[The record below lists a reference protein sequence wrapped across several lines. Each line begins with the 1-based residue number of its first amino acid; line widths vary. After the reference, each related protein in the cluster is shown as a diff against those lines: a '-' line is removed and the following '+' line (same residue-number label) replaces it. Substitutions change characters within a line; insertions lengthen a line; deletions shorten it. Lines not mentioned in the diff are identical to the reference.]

1 MRINHKIIPLITLLS
16 GFISYIYA
24 APFSAGLDSALAVR
38 VISLITAERY
48 EDALSISDSLIDSR
62 PHAPGGWF
70 LRASVLSSRSIDF
83 EDELDDP
90 ELYRAC
96 DSVKSICSR
105 LIENGDDSAWIR
117 YYLGSTMGYLSFKA
131 MKSGRTMEAL
141 SKAVKMAAYYEET
154 VKIDSCF
161 RDAYLGLGVYYYQ
174 RSQRAGIL
182 RTIGLISDRRE
193 EGLKLLQIC
202 AEKGR
207 FSSLAARSNLA
218 WLAIYREDYGTAL
231 SIAEELLEQYP
242 ESRAFLWCL
251 GRSRMGLK
259 RWDEAIET
267 YKKIL
272 ISVRRESRNN
282 KYNEI
287 SCLHAMATA
296 YTELNNW
303 HEVVRLADKAL
314 TMKIDSKVAD
324 RKSKDL
330 KRLKKLHRRG
340 LGKVA
345 ENIENKQD

>member
-24 APFSAGLDSALAVR
+24 APVAKGLDSALALR
-38 VISLITAERY
+38 VVSLITAERY

-62 PHAPGGWF
+62 PHAPEGWF

-90 ELYRAC
+90 AFNLAC
-96 DSVKSICSR
+96 DSVRSICNC
-105 LIENGDDSAWIR
+105 LIDNGEDSAWVR
-117 YYLGSTMGYLSFKA
+117 FYLGSTMGYLSFKA
-131 MKSGRTMEAL
+131 MKNGRTLETL
-141 SKAVKMAAYYEET
+141 SKAAKMAAWYEET
-154 VKIDSCF
+154 VKIDSSF
-161 RDAYLGLGVYYYQ
+161 WDAYLGLGVYYYQ

-182 RTIGLISDRRE
+182 RTIGLVSDRRK
-193 EGLKLLQIC
+193 EGLRLLHIC

-207 FSSLAARSNLA
+207 FSALAARSNLA
-218 WLAIYREDYGTAL
+218 WLAIYREDYETAL

-272 ISVRRESRNN
+272 TSVRQESRNN
-282 KYNEI
+282 RYNEI
-287 SCLHAMATA
+287 SCLHAMTTA
-296 YTELNNW
+296 NAELNNW
-303 HEVVRLADKAL
+303 QEVVRLAGEAL
-314 TMKIDSKVAD
+314 ALEISVQVAD

-340 LGKVA
+340 LKKVA

>member
-1 MRINHKIIPLITLLS
+1 MKINYKIIPLITLLS
-16 GFISYIYA
+16 GLISYICA
-24 APFSAGLDSALAVR
+24 APFSAGLDSAFALR
-38 VISLITAERY
+38 VISLITTERY
-48 EDALSISDSLIDSR
+48 EDALSISDSLLDSN
-62 PHAPGGWF
+62 PHAPEGWF

-96 DSVKSICSR
+96 DSVKSICSH
-105 LIENGDDSAWIR
+105 LIENGEDSAWIR

-131 MKSGRTMEAL
+131 MKNDRTMEAL
-141 SKAVKMAAYYEET
+141 SKAVKMTAYYEET
-154 VKIDSCF
+154 VKIDSSF
-161 RDAYLGLGVYYYQ
+161 WDAYLGLGVYYYQ

-182 RTIGLISDRRE
+182 RTIGLVSDRRE
-193 EGLKLLQIC
+193 EGLRLLQIC

-218 WLAIYREDYGTAL
+218 WLAIYREDYETAL

-251 GRSRMGLK
+251 GRARMGLK

-272 ISVRRESRNN
+272 TSIRRESRNN
-282 KYNEI
+282 RYNEI
-287 SCLHAMATA
+287 SCLHALTTA
-296 YTELNNW
+296 NAELNNW
-303 HEVVRLADKAL
+303 HEVVRLAGEAL
-314 TMKIDSKVAD
+314 TLKIDLKVAD
-324 RKSKDL
+324 RKLKDL
-330 KRLKKLHRRG
+330 RRLKKLHRNG
-340 LGKVA
+340 LIKVA